1 MGRRRSGPIRKGGSP
16 TWYARLTVHPSLRA
30 RAGKTRLIRTLGTTN
45 HSVALR
51 RYGEVYAALEKEL
64 EELLKGTNLRQRV
77 ELWQGEGEV
86 HPWYDE
92 LTGYITPTDRFEGA
106 LGERFDSNNKQ
117 HVEVAEA
124 IYKQTELGV
133 SWEELVELYV
143 KARNRELEEPLSANT
158 KKQLHYSIQSFK
170 KYSSPATVTKQHVWS
185 WLEDEEKRI
194 ATTSL
199 APRFRYLRSLLDFG
213 ISIDKVVHNPFSQ
226 IKYEAKTDKSKKKRP
241 FTDEELV
248 LVYKHHY
255 PCFILACTGMR
266 PSELASRL
274 PQDVD
279 GDMLIIDKQPSIDWR
294 PKNNAS
300 YRRVPWFNGIELGYN
315 RKVNSSV
322 ARWCRD
328 LREIIEDPRCTPHS
342 GRHTFMS
349 LSRRAECL
357 ERTTDAIAG
366 HAGRDARTNRQ
377 YGDFPDVARK
387 REIEKIWALVK
398 TITGSETLLR
408 PS

>member
-1 MGRRRSGPIRKGGSP
+1 MGRRRAGPVQIGGNP

-64 EELLKGTNLRQRV
+64 EELMKGQTLRQRV
-77 ELWQGEGEV
+77 ELW
-86 HPWYDE
+86 
-92 LTGYITPTDRFEGA
+92 TGTEIPHSEATRLA
-106 LGERFDSNNKQ
+106 LGVKDLDETNQEHIDVYN
-117 HVEVAEA
+117 A
-124 IYKQTELGV
+124 IANTGELGI
-133 SWEELVELYV
+133 SWEELAELYV
-143 KARNRELEEPLSANT
+143 KSRDREYSEPLSDQT
-158 KKQLHYSIQSFK
+158 KKQIHYAIKDFTPFAQ
-170 KYSSPATVTKQHVWS
+170 PRNVTKQHIWAY
-185 WLEDEEKRI
+185 LEELEKRI
-194 ATTSL
+194 KPTSL
-199 APRFRYLRSLLDFG
+199 APRFRYLRSLMDFAV
-213 ISIDKVVHNPFSQ
+213 SIDKVPTNPFLQ
-226 IKYEAKTDKSKKKRP
+226 IKYEAKTNREDRKRP

-266 PSELASRL
+266 PGELASRL
-274 PQDVD
+274 PSDVD
-279 GDMLIIDKQPSIDWR
+279 GDMLNIDKQPSLNWK
-294 PKNNAS
+294 PKNGAS
-300 YRRVPWFNGIELGYN
+300 YRRVPWFHGIELGYN
-315 RKVNSSV
+315 RKVMSSV
-322 ARWCRD
+322 ARWCRE
-328 LREIIEDPRCTPHS
+328 LREIIEDPTCTPHS

-377 YGDFPDVARK
+377 YGDFPDDARK

-398 TITGSETLLR
+398 TITGEETLLR